1 MAYAQQEVTTDS
13 ISNTLDEVVVTADAQ
28 IETARKVILRP
39 TKLEKKHSTNGYS
52 LLENMNLP
60 DFHVDASAKTI
71 STLADRDVIILING
85 VEADPDELAT
95 LAASEIVQID
105 YRRNPGGRYVG
116 SGAVMNFITVQYD
129 YGGNVYLSANEG
141 LARQYGN
148 YTGMVNYK
156 KNALTLTLTANGKWD
171 QLSQLNRAE
180 NVFMLNDGVLNQNV
194 VPIEGRPIQ
203 IRNTSMSSW
212 HTPHKTTLLI
222 SRSH

>member
-1 MAYAQQEVTTDS
+1 MKKLLLALLSALPFMAYAQQEVTTDS

-71 STLADRDVIILING
+71 STIADRDVIILING

-156 KNALTLTLTANGKWD
+156 KT
-171 QLSQLNRAE
+171 
-180 NVFMLNDGVLNQNV
+180 
-194 VPIEGRPIQ
+194 
-203 IRNTSMSSW
+203 
-212 HTPHKTTLLI
+212 H
-222 SRSH
+222 SH

>member
-1 MAYAQQEVTTDS
+1 M
-13 ISNTLDEVVVTADAQ
+13 
-28 IETARKVILRP
+28 LR
-39 TKLEKKHSTNGYS
+39 
-52 LLENMNLP
+52 
-60 DFHVDASAKTI
+60 
-71 STLADRDVIILING
+71 R
-85 VEADPDELAT
+85 DPDELAT

-180 NVFMLNDGVLNQNV
+180 NVFMLNDGVFEPKRCANRGED
-194 VPIEGRPIQ
+194 PYKFA
-203 IRNTSMSSW
+203 IRQCPSW
-212 HTPHKTTLLI
+212 HTPHKTTLFDI
-222 SRSH
+222 SLALTRSATLKSLEGQYHLQRPI